1 MSQRKFPYIP
11 IVVDDEDAT
20 SIVRELTGDAA
31 SLSGRIAQLIGEQDL
46 NPLQQQAVLVRA
58 WMQLLRKDPSYWKS
72 RKEKPAPCNGTE
84 REQVEE
90 DGQS

>member
-1 MSQRKFPYIP
+1 MEPRKYPYIP

-20 SIVRELTGDAA
+20 SIVRELSDGARP
-31 SLSGRIAQLIGEQDL
+31 LSSRIAQLIGEQDL
-46 NPLQQQAVLVRA
+46 NPIQQQAVLVRA
-58 WMQLLRKDPSYWKS
+58 WMELLRKDPSYWKS
-72 RKEKPAPCNGTE
+72 RKEKTAPCNGTE